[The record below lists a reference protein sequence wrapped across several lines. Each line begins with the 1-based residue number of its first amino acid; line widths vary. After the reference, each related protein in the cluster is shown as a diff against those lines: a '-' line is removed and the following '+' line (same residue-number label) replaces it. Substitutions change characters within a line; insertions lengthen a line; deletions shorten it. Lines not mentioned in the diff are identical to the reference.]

1 MIKHALAVG
10 ALIGGLAWGGGAQA
24 QQRQLII
31 FGNDKCPENTICV
44 RKSEEERYRI
54 PPGLRDGVLTPSEE
68 SWATRQKGV
77 TSVGQTGT
85 GSCTN
90 VGAGG
95 WTGCWAKMMR
105 DAKEEERQSGA
116 VQAAEPLPR

>member
-1 MIKHALAVG
+1 MIKHALSVG
-10 ALIGGLAWGGGAQA
+10 ALVAGLAWGGAAQA

-44 RKSEEERYRI
+44 RAPESERYRI
-54 PPGLRDGVLTPSEE
+54 PPALRDGVLAPSEE
-68 SWATRQKGV
+68 SWANRQKGV

-90 VGAGG
+90 VGGGG

-105 DAKEEERQSGA
+105 DSKAEERQDAA